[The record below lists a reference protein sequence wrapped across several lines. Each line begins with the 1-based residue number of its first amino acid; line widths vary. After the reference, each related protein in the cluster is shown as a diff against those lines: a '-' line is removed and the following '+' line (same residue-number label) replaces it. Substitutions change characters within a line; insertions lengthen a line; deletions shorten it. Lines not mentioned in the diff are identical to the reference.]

1 MKALLE
7 FVGAK
12 NHLKFGEYCFSP
24 IMEASAGIALEYC
37 KKVEKDKHK
46 NPPLFFCFPEKKG
59 ASLWTSIAILTNY
72 FLEDYIDNVVEGI
85 KLKRGS
91 IVKIFDCVAEIEKII
106 DGKVYLKF
114 KDQGGIP
121 IKNSLRSQISIVP
134 SQRTLSLFKKY
145 KSNLKESKT
154 KRNAISKIL
163 VPNDA
168 DTINQNNL
176 DSKVLLIAGR
186 GNVKKIQELLNK
198 IVFYNEP
205 LSKIFPEK
213 KNLII
218 SPDLKFYK
226 NLFNLENENQ
236 FFKFKDNLKKLEE
249 YVKLNDAKIVLK
261 ELNTKLLEEAQI
273 SVEFDILFNSFVN
286 DYKYE
291 IPQLEFLEK
300 NYPGFQDSLPK
311 NLRAVVINDICQIN
325 DYPETIEGFLRKN
338 IPVIF
343 VSNRNVENSY
353 EIDFYQRLFN
363 NNPEYYRL
371 NWNRKKI
378 SALYECSLDISYI
391 DDELW
396 TLSKRYAEQQI
407 EIHISQKND
416 LDTLAPKLL
425 KQIRNLDGFE
435 ILQKAFYNY
444 FYPAIYALKNSIKT
458 NGQVKDLILEFEKKF
473 NEVKNSGIPFEV
485 VQDFEKAIQ
494 LACLFEC
501 NTKFYDSNSNIFSNS
516 LSMVTH
522 DTMIIP
528 VERMKNNIPTSM
540 TDSILFTGYPYNEYS
555 GKFLLNSVCLDFV
568 PNVRVLC
575 WPNEASLTM
584 SYLKRRIESGYFCDY
599 LLDTIP
605 IKKEHLLKNK
615 SDFGTEIDLFLKIDK
630 SIIIEN
636 TQEENLDYLHTF
648 KYKGYGVLNKE
659 EVSFTVKCD
668 IINFDDG
675 SFMFL
680 PKQSTIL
687 AQAEDN
693 LVKTSIKETNINDL
707 NIGYKIFKYKKDRS
721 TYREIS
727 KHDKKIKDCFE
738 KLEIWKSALE
748 KIYFASDNNVA
759 NLEKLLTETKK
770 KNNLTEGNP
779 ISSSLQR
786 WLFDDEV
793 ISPRSPN
800 LKIIL
805 LAAEVE
811 NYQQKLIELEIAFK
825 EVSSYTIGLSTNI
838 KKNIINQL
846 ISKTSINDMLSVNI
860 LGNEIKVEIRT
871 IVSLVKS
878 EIEVDYRNTRK
889 ILC

>member
-121 IKNSLRSQISIVP
+121 IKNSLQSQISLVT

-218 SPDLKFYK
+218 SPDLKVYK

-261 ELNTKLLEEAQI
+261 ELNTKLNEEAQI

-300 NYPGFQDSLPK
+300 NYPGFQDSLPE

-353 EIDFYQRLFN
+353 EIDFY
-363 NNPEYYRL
+363 
-371 NWNRKKI
+371 
-378 SALYECSLDISYI
+378 
-391 DDELW
+391 
-396 TLSKRYAEQQI
+396 
-407 EIHISQKND
+407 
-416 LDTLAPKLL
+416 
-425 KQIRNLDGFE
+425 
-435 ILQKAFYNY
+435 
-444 FYPAIYALKNSIKT
+444 
-458 NGQVKDLILEFEKKF
+458 
-473 NEVKNSGIPFEV
+473 
-485 VQDFEKAIQ
+485 
-494 LACLFEC
+494 
-501 NTKFYDSNSNIFSNS
+501 
-516 LSMVTH
+516 
-522 DTMIIP
+522 
-528 VERMKNNIPTSM
+528 
-540 TDSILFTGYPYNEYS
+540 
-555 GKFLLNSVCLDFV
+555 
-568 PNVRVLC
+568 
-575 WPNEASLTM
+575 
-584 SYLKRRIESGYFCDY
+584 
-599 LLDTIP
+599 
-605 IKKEHLLKNK
+605 
-615 SDFGTEIDLFLKIDK
+615 
-630 SIIIEN
+630 
-636 TQEENLDYLHTF
+636 
-648 KYKGYGVLNKE
+648 
-659 EVSFTVKCD
+659 
-668 IINFDDG
+668 
-675 SFMFL
+675 
-680 PKQSTIL
+680 
-687 AQAEDN
+687 
-693 LVKTSIKETNINDL
+693 
-707 NIGYKIFKYKKDRS
+707 
-721 TYREIS
+721 
-727 KHDKKIKDCFE
+727 
-738 KLEIWKSALE
+738 
-748 KIYFASDNNVA
+748 
-759 NLEKLLTETKK
+759 
-770 KNNLTEGNP
+770 
-779 ISSSLQR
+779 
-786 WLFDDEV
+786 
-793 ISPRSPN
+793 
-800 LKIIL
+800 
-805 LAAEVE
+805 
-811 NYQQKLIELEIAFK
+811 
-825 EVSSYTIGLSTNI
+825 
-838 KKNIINQL
+838 
-846 ISKTSINDMLSVNI
+846 
-860 LGNEIKVEIRT
+860 
-871 IVSLVKS
+871 
-878 EIEVDYRNTRK
+878 
-889 ILC
+889 